1 MRTRQGT
8 RASPFAGQTIMITL
22 GLPVACEAPMFCR
35 VCGRLDS
42 YSVASK
48 RRAGSGQWRRKT
60 WMAPRSVRTTWE
72 LLAGWAVRHYRPR
85 RRRSQPILH
94 RSNSSRST
102 RPASISS
109 PTATS
114 SWPWSGGD
122 CEPGTGDGSGAL
134 NTDAVAALSH
144 LARVINKRGVDV
156 AKVMASGGITTPG
169 TDVMRTQF
177 SADKMHL
184 LVELAHDPGLPIT
197 AHAHSLA
204 AVEQAVDAG
213 ADSIE
218 HCSCLTEK
226 GSVLS
231 EELVARMPIETS
243 PLAVCSTP
251 IQMDLSHAP
260 PAIRQLIA
268 ATGWTPQRMRERRVD
283 MLNRLHVGGA
293 RIVTGIDAGIGP

>member
-1 MRTRQGT
+1 M
-8 RASPFAGQTIMITL
+8 
-22 GLPVACEAPMFCR
+22 
-35 VCGRLDS
+35 
-42 YSVASK
+42 
-48 RRAGSGQWRRKT
+48 
-60 WMAPRSVRTTWE
+60 
-72 LLAGWAVRHYRPR
+72 
-85 RRRSQPILH
+85 
-94 RSNSSRST
+94 
-102 RPASISS
+102 
-109 PTATS
+109 S

-144 LARVINKRGVDV
+144 LARVINRRGVDV
-156 AKVMASGGITTPG
+156 VKVMASGGITTPG
-169 TDVMRTQF
+169 ADVMRTQF

-226 GSVLS
+226 GFRTLRGTCGPHADRDIAIGGVLNPNPNGS
-231 EELVARMPIETS
+231 QPSSL
-243 PLAVCSTP
+243 
-251 IQMDLSHAP
+251 
-260 PAIRQLIA
+260 AIRRLIA

-283 MLNRLHVGGA
+283 MLHRLHAGDA